1 MFFSPQF
8 TEATI
13 MSESQTPKLALYKR
27 GELRLDMPLQK
38 GRPAH
43 IAAASGL
50 VRIGDKF
57 FVVADDE
64 LHLGVFTVD
73 DQCANGFY
81 AEAPLRLLPGKL
93 PKKIEKRKKDK
104 PDFEVLTLLP
114 ASAEAPY
121 GALLIMGSGS
131 RDNRSSG
138 ILIPLTASGRP
149 HHDQSLEIDFSELYA
164 ALQSEFSVVNIEGA
178 VVSNK
183 PQNGN
188 AHSHLLLL
196 QRGNKGLNKN
206 AMAQLDLTQ
215 LTRELW
221 KGEVSAAALQ
231 KIVPYV
237 LGEIGGVPLG
247 FSDATCLPDGR
258 LLALAVAED
267 TDNAYADG
275 ATFGSCLCEFD
286 QHIQLKNIL
295 PLDVPVKTEG
305 LTLWSADEKILGI
318 VTDADDPAIPASLYL
333 LNCKGT
339 RLDGLF

>member
-1 MFFSPQF
+1 
-8 TEATI
+8 
-13 MSESQTPKLALYKR
+13 MSESQTPKLALHKR

-50 VRIGDKF
+50 VRVGDKF

-73 DQCANGFY
+73 DRCTNGFY
-81 AEAPLRLLPGKL
+81 AETPLRLLPGKL
-93 PKKIEKRKKDK
+93 PKKTEKRKKDK

-114 ASAEAPY
+114 ASAEAPF

-131 RDNRSSG
+131 RDNRNAG
-138 ILIPLTASGRP
+138 ILVPLTASGRP
-149 HHDQSLEIDFSELYA
+149 HHDQSLQIDFSALFA
-164 ALQSEFSVVNIEGA
+164 ALQCEFSVVNIEGA
-178 VVSNK
+178 VVSNTRQSENT
-183 PQNGN
+183 PN
-188 AHSHLLLL
+188 HLLLL

-206 AMAQLDLTQ
+206 AIIQLDLTQ

-221 KGEVSAAALQ
+221 KGEVTAAALQ
-231 KIVPYV
+231 KIMPYV
-237 LGEIGGVPLG
+237 LGEIDGVTLG

-267 TDNAYADG
+267 TDSAYADG

-286 QHIQLKNIL
+286 QQIQLQNIL
-295 PLDVPVKTEG
+295 QLDVPVKTEG
-305 LTLWSADEKILGI
+305 LTLWSADEKTLAI
-318 VTDADDPAIPASLYL
+318 VTDADDPAIAASLYL

-339 RLDGLF
+339 QLDGLF